1 MAELLGIIL
10 NGVGLG
16 LALSI
21 LLGPVFFAL
30 IHTSISKGFREG
42 LIMAVGIVISDATYL
57 TIAFFLSNLVDQPFV
72 KKYLGYAGALLLLV
86 YGVYL
91 LISKYHSSPS
101 KENPEKRKIWK
112 GPFFKGYMLN
122 LINVNVFFFWL
133 FAISTV
139 QGAYDSSFE
148 VLLFFSG
155 TLGTVF
161 LTDIG
166 KAFLARQLQHWITES
181 RINILN
187 KIVGA
192 ILIIFGFIMMYQVY
206 LGKDVLDN
214 QSLKQSINSSAAPLE

>member
-1 MAELLGIIL
+1 VAELLGIIL

-42 LIMAVGIVISDATYL
+42 FIMAIGIVVSDATYL
-57 TIAFFLSNLVDQPFV
+57 TIAFSLANLVDQPFV
-72 KKYLGYAGALLLLV
+72 KKYLGYAGALLLLF
-86 YGVYL
+86 YGIYL
-91 LISKYHSSPS
+91 LISKYQNLSS
-101 KENPEKRKIWK
+101 NDTNEKRKIWK
-112 GPFFKGYMLN
+112 GPFFKGFMLN

-139 QGAYDSSFE
+139 QGACDSSYE
-148 VLLFFSG
+148 VILFFSG

-166 KAFLARQLQHWITES
+166 KAYLAKQLQRWITEA
-181 RINILN
+181 RINLLN

-192 ILIIFGFIMMYQVY
+192 VLFVFGIIMMYQVY
-206 LGKDVLDN
+206 LGKNVLDN
-214 QSLKQSINSSAAPLE
+214 KSLEQQINSSVNPEE

>member
-1 MAELLGIIL
+1 MAEIIGIIL

-42 LIMAVGIVISDATYL
+42 MLMAVGIVVSDATYL
-57 TIAFFLSNLVDQPFV
+57 TIAFFLANLVDQPFV

-86 YGVYL
+86 YGIYL
-91 LISKYHSSPS
+91 LVSKYHSSPAS
-101 KENPEKRKIWK
+101 EATEKRKIWK
-112 GPFFKGYMLN
+112 GPFFKGFLLN

-139 QGAYDSSFE
+139 QGAYDSSYD
-148 VLLFFSG
+148 VILFFSG

-161 LTDIG
+161 LTDLG
-166 KAFLARQLQHWITES
+166 KAFLAKQLQRWITEA
-181 RINILN
+181 RINVLN
-187 KIVGA
+187 KIVGVV
-192 ILIIFGFIMMYQVY
+192 LFVFGMIMMYQVY
-206 LGKDVLDN
+206 KGKNMLDN
-214 QSLKQSINSSAAPLE
+214 KSLEQQINSSVAPVQ

>member
-1 MAELLGIIL
+1 MAELIGIIL

-42 LIMAVGIVISDATYL
+42 FVMALGIVASDATYL
-57 TIAFFLSNLVDQPFV
+57 TIAFFLANLVDQPFV

-86 YGVYL
+86 YGIFL
-91 LISKYHSSPS
+91 LVSKYHSAPS
-101 KENPEKRKIWK
+101 TNSSEKRKIWK
-112 GPFFKGYMLN
+112 GPFFKGFMLN

-133 FAISTV
+133 FAISSV

-148 VLLFFSG
+148 VILFFSG

-166 KAFLARQLQHWITES
+166 KAYLAKQLQRWITEA
-181 RINILN
+181 RINVLN

-192 ILIIFGFIMMYQVY
+192 VLFVFGIIMMYQVY

-214 QSLKQSINSSAAPLE
+214 KSLEQQINSSVNPEE

>member
-42 LIMAVGIVISDATYL
+42 FIMAIGIVVSDATYL
-57 TIAFFLSNLVDQPFV
+57 TIAFSLANLVDQPFV
-72 KKYLGYAGALLLLV
+72 KKYLGYAGALLLLA
-86 YGVYL
+86 YGIYL
-91 LISKYHSSPS
+91 LISKYQNSTTNDST
-101 KENPEKRKIWK
+101 EKRKIWK
-112 GPFFKGYMLN
+112 GPFFKGFMLN
-122 LINVNVFFFWL
+122 MINVNVFFFWL

-139 QGAYDSSFE
+139 QGAYDSSYE
-148 VLLFFSG
+148 VILFFSG

-166 KAFLARQLQHWITES
+166 KAFLAKQLQRWITEA
-181 RINILN
+181 RINVLN

-192 ILIIFGFIMMYQVY
+192 VLFVFGLIMMYQVY

-214 QSLKQSINSSAAPLE
+214 KSLEQQINSSVNPEE

>member
-42 LIMAVGIVISDATYL
+42 FIMAIGIIVSDATYL
-57 TIAFFLSNLVDQPFV
+57 TIAFSLANLVDQPFV

-86 YGVYL
+86 YGIYL
-91 LISKYHSSPS
+91 LFSKYQNSTTNDST
-101 KENPEKRKIWK
+101 EKRKIWK
-112 GPFFKGYMLN
+112 GPFFKGFMLN
-122 LINVNVFFFWL
+122 MINVNVFFFWL

-139 QGAYDSSFE
+139 QGAYDSSYE
-148 VLLFFSG
+148 VILFFSG

-166 KAFLARQLQHWITES
+166 KAFLAKQLQRWITEA
-181 RINILN
+181 RINVLN

-192 ILIIFGFIMMYQVY
+192 VLFVFGLIMMYQVY

-214 QSLKQSINSSAAPLE
+214 KSLEQQINSSVNPEE

>member
-1 MAELLGIIL
+1 VAELLGIIL

-42 LIMAVGIVISDATYL
+42 FIMAIGIVVSDGTYL
-57 TIAFFLSNLVDQPFV
+57 TIAFFLANLVDQPFV

-86 YGVYL
+86 YGIYL
-91 LISKYHSSPS
+91 LVSKYHSNPS
-101 KENPEKRKIWK
+101 SETPGKRKIWK

-122 LINVNVFFFWL
+122 LININVFFFWL

-139 QGAYDSSFE
+139 QGAYDDPHE
-148 VLLFFSG
+148 VFLFFSG

-166 KAFLARQLQHWITES
+166 KAFLAKQLQRWITEA
-181 RINILN
+181 RINVLN
-187 KIVGA
+187 KIVGGV
-192 ILIIFGFIMMYQVY
+192 LIVFGFIMMYQVY
-206 LGKDVLDN
+206 IGKDVLDN
-214 QSLKQSINSSAAPLE
+214 KTLEQHINSSVAPEE